1 MGELKSRIEKE
12 RGEEEAG
19 KTDEIN
25 FSMGEEKSSERKRK
39 GGKEWWGVKRAK
51 SRRQPARNGGC
62 GGWEN
67 EDENKKKR
75 VSENMCGCAAGPN
88 GQKGVLHSRQ

>member
-1 MGELKSRIEKE
+1 MLGECKSRIEKE

-39 GGKEWWGVKRAK
+39 GGRNGGVLKRAISK
-51 SRRQPARNGGC
+51 RQPARNGGC
-62 GGWEN
+62 GGWEK
-67 EDENKKKR
+67 EDEN
-75 VSENMCGCAAGPN
+75 
-88 GQKGVLHSRQ
+88 